1 MAEIYCGV
9 VSESEASSAC
19 KPSSRAARRRR
30 IEIRRFKFFAG
41 VAAPSDSAENAE
53 KRKRLVSHTRSVSRD
68 WDTAMEKCGD
78 EVTVSSLTIS
88 SKCPSTSAPLL
99 NPDAKF
105 GMVSVCGR
113 RRDMEDA
120 VSIHPSF
127 CGRDQ
132 ETASNLHY
140 YAVYDGHGCSH
151 VRTSL
156 KHVYGCLVN

>member
-1 MAEIYCGV
+1 M
-9 VSESEASSAC
+9 
-19 KPSSRAARRRR
+19 
-30 IEIRRFKFFAG
+30 EIRRCKFFAD
-41 VAAPSDSAENAE
+41 VAAPSDNAE
-53 KRKRLVSHTRSVSRD
+53 KRKRLASHTMSVSRD
-68 WDTAMEKCGD
+68 WEKAMEKCGD

-99 NPDAKF
+99 NSDAKF

-120 VSIHPSF
+120 VSIHLSF
-127 CGRDQ
+127 CHRDQ
-132 ETASNLHY
+132 ETASNLQY

-156 KHVYGCLVN
+156 KHIDKCFVN

>member
-53 KRKRLVSHTRSVSRD
+53 KRKRLYTRSVSRD
-68 WDTAMEKCGD
+68 WDKAMEKCGD

-88 SKCPSTSAPLL
+88 SECPSTSAPLL

-156 KHVYGCLVN
+156 KHVYRCLVN